1 MVIPQ
6 SAVIPLPGPAYAV
19 TNSEKD
25 GMAMR
30 NGRVRVFLL
39 RRRAVAAVGALV
51 LAGAIFWAVSYPA
64 GTPASAVQRQL
75 PIYSVE
81 REQKM
86 CSVSFDAAWGDAKVR
101 QFTKNCRTSLLCFYD
116 SINASYLQQNLIRK
130 VEAL

>member
-39 RRRAVAAVGALV
+39 RRRAGAAVGALV

-64 GTPASAVQRQL
+64 GTPASAAQRQL

-81 REQKM
+81 RQQKM

-101 QFTKNCRTSLLCFYD
+101 QLSF
-116 SINASYLQQNLIRK
+116 
-130 VEAL
+130 

>member
-6 SAVIPLPGPAYAV
+6 SVVIPLPGPAYAV

-64 GTPASAVQRQL
+64 GTPASAAQRQL

-101 QFTKNCRTSLLCFYD
+101 QFSF
-116 SINASYLQQNLIRK
+116 
-130 VEAL
+130 

>member
-6 SAVIPLPGPAYAV
+6 SAVRPLPGPAYAV

-81 REQKM
+81 REQRM
-86 CSVSFDAAWGDAKVR
+86 CSVSFDAAGGDAKVR
-101 QFTKNCRTSLLCFYD
+101 PFS
-116 SINASYLQQNLIRK
+116 
-130 VEAL
+130 V

>member
-1 MVIPQ
+1 
-6 SAVIPLPGPAYAV
+6 
-19 TNSEKD
+19 
-25 GMAMR
+25 MR

-86 CSVSFDAAWGDAKVR
+86 CSVSLVAAWGDAKVR
-101 QFTKNCRTSLLCFYD
+101 QFTRT
-116 SINASYLQQNLIRK
+116 A
-130 VEAL
+130 ALFSV

>member
-1 MVIPQ
+1 MLLQ
-6 SAVIPLPGPAYAV
+6 TLK
-19 TNSEKD
+19 KD

-64 GTPASAVQRQL
+64 GTPASAAQRQL

-86 CSVSFDAAWGDAKVR
+86 CSVSFDAAWGDAKVHI
-101 QFTKNCRTSLLCFYD
+101 TGDLLF
-116 SINASYLQQNLIRK
+116 LL
-130 VEAL
+130 

>member
-1 MVIPQ
+1 
-6 SAVIPLPGPAYAV
+6 
-19 TNSEKD
+19 
-25 GMAMR
+25 MR

-39 RRRAVAAVGALV
+39 RRRAVASVGALV

-81 REQKM
+81 REQRM

-101 QFTKNCRTSLLCFYD
+101 QFSF
-116 SINASYLQQNLIRK
+116 
-130 VEAL
+130 

>member
-51 LAGAIFWAVSYPA
+51 LAGAIFWAVSRA
-64 GTPASAVQRQL
+64 LRMAS
-75 PIYSVE
+75 SVE
-81 REQKM
+81 RYSSTLSTRTFILAL
-86 CSVSFDAAWGDAKVR
+86 SVAF
-101 QFTKNCRTSLLCFYD
+101 SL
-116 SINASYLQQNLIRK
+116 
-130 VEAL
+130 

>member
-75 PIYSVE
+75 LIRRQLPIYSVE

-101 QFTKNCRTSLLCFYD
+101 QFSF
-116 SINASYLQQNLIRK
+116 
-130 VEAL
+130 

>member
-1 MVIPQ
+1 
-6 SAVIPLPGPAYAV
+6 
-19 TNSEKD
+19 
-25 GMAMR
+25 MR

-64 GTPASAVQRQL
+64 GTPASAVQRQ
-75 PIYSVE
+75 IYSVE

-101 QFTKNCRTSLLCFYD
+101 QFSF
-116 SINASYLQQNLIRK
+116 
-130 VEAL
+130 

>member
-1 MVIPQ
+1 
-6 SAVIPLPGPAYAV
+6 
-19 TNSEKD
+19 
-25 GMAMR
+25 MR

-64 GTPASAVQRQL
+64 GTPASAAQRQL

-81 REQKM
+81 RQQKM

-101 QFTKNCRTSLLCFYD
+101 QFSF
-116 SINASYLQQNLIRK
+116 
-130 VEAL
+130 

>member
-64 GTPASAVQRQL
+64 SAVQRQL

-81 REQKM
+81 REQRM

-101 QFTKNCRTSLLCFYD
+101 QFSF
-116 SINASYLQQNLIRK
+116 
-130 VEAL
+130 

>member
-51 LAGAIFWAVSYPA
+51 LAGALFWAGSYPA
-64 GTPASAVQRQL
+64 GAPAPPLQRQL
-75 PIYSVE
+75 PVSRVG
-81 REQKM
+81 RGQKM

-101 QFTKNCRTSLLCFYD
+101 QFSF
-116 SINASYLQQNLIRK
+116 
-130 VEAL
+130 